1 MTDALLAALAA
12 ALDEI
17 EAEAARFDRLG
28 MTGVARRRRALAER
42 LEERAT
48 APQAGEAT

>member
-28 MTGVARRRRALAER
+28 MTGVARRLRALAER

-48 APQAGEAT
+48 APQADPA

>member
-1 MTDALLAALAA
+1 VTDALLAALAA
-12 ALDEI
+12 ALDKI

-28 MTGVARRRRALAER
+28 MTGVARRLRALAER

-48 APQAGEAT
+48 APQAGGTT

>member
-28 MTGVARRRRALAER
+28 MTGVARRLRALAER
-42 LEERAT
+42 LEDRAT

>member
-28 MTGVARRRRALAER
+28 MTGVARRLRAMGER

>member
-1 MTDALLAALAA
+1 VTDALLAALAA

-17 EAEAARFDRLG
+17 EAEAAAMERRYFPRLA
-28 MTGVARRRRALAER
+28 ARLPALAER

-48 APQAGEAT
+48 APQAGGAT